1 MFAITE
7 GNRVGK
13 SDNTFLKLFMQVT
26 GESSPTTTLVI
37 VPVSLNQ
44 DSSCNTE
51 IDSATLSTN
60 NKFSFKY
67 LIK

>member
-1 MFAITE
+1 
-7 GNRVGK
+7 
-13 SDNTFLKLFMQVT
+13 MQVT